1 MKLQAQACECH
12 SKGSVTAVLSD
23 EVLYMAQEGGV
34 KFIRLQFT
42 DLFGQMKNL
51 AIPVGKLALALD
63 GQYMFDG
70 SSIDGFARI
79 EESDMYLRPD
89 PSTFTVFPWRPQAG
103 RVARMIC
110 DVYYPDG
117 SPFDGDPRQ
126 ILKRAIADAEA
137 MGFELTIGQECEF
150 FLFHTDNQ
158 GKATTVTHD
167 EGGYFD
173 LGPVDLGEDARRDIC
188 ITLEEMGFNIE
199 ASHHEVAPGQHE
211 IDLGPAGALKA
222 ADDMMTFRLA
232 VKSIAKRH
240 GLAATFMPKPLEG
253 VSGSGLH
260 LHLSLWKNGENLF
273 AAKGKRGISLEAGAF
288 AAGLMEHIGAITAV
302 ANPLVNSY
310 TRLVSGFEAPT
321 HACWSTHNNDSLI
334 RVPEATGQAARLE
347 LRSPDPSCNPYLAY
361 AAILTAGIDGIRQ
374 GLAPPPMAEEN
385 HRTVERRCPQGL
397 KSLPLSLE
405 NALNA
410 LEADR
415 LVMGALGDHGSASY
429 LRAKRQEWE
438 EYRQKVTQWEIDRYL
453 TRY

>member
-1 MKLQAQACECH
+1 MLN
-12 SKGSVTAVLSD
+12 D

-51 AIPVGKLALALD
+51 AIPVGKLEQALD

-110 DVYYPDG
+110 DVYRPDG
-117 SPFDGDPRQ
+117 TAFEGDPRQ
-126 ILKRAIADAEA
+126 ILKSTLAEA
-137 MGFELTIGQECEF
+137 EQMGLELTIGQECEF

-158 GKATTVTHD
+158 GKVTTVTHD

-188 ITLEEMGFNIE
+188 ITLEEMGFNVD

-253 VSGSGLH
+253 VPGSGLH
-260 LHLSLWKNGENLF
+260 LHLSLWKNGANLF
-273 AAKGKRGISLEAGAF
+273 AGDGKQGLSPQAGAF
-288 AAGLMEHIGAITAV
+288 AAGLMEHIGAITAIT
-302 ANPLVNSY
+302 NPLVNSY
-310 TRLVSGFEAPT
+310 TRLVSGYEAPT
-321 HACWSTHNNDSLI
+321 YACWSAHNNDPLI
-334 RVPEATGQAARLE
+334 RVPDAKGQDARLE

-361 AAILTAGIDGIRQ
+361 ASILSAGMDGIRR
-374 GLAPPPMAEEN
+374 GLTPPPMAEGSL
-385 HRTVERRCPQGL
+385 HTDGGKCRQGL
-397 KSLPLSLE
+397 KQLPLSLE
-405 NALNA
+405 SALDA
-410 LEADR
+410 LEADE
-415 LVMGALGDHGSASY
+415 LVMGALGSHASASY
-429 LRAKRQEWE
+429 LRAKRQEWAD
-438 EYRQKVTQWEIDRYL
+438 YRRKVTPWEIDRYL
-453 TRY
+453 ARY